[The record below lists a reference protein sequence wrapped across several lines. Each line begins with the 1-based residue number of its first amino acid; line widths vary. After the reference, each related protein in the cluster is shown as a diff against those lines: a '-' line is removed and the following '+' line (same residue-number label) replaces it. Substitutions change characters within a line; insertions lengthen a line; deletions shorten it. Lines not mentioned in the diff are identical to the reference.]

1 MNKSVSIALASLFAV
16 VPLGGLAYSQDN
28 SGGDTGRDTVIENG
42 KTVTTDGS
50 DPTGQ
55 TTESG
60 SVAGDNVATMSN
72 VEVVQLS
79 TLEADK
85 SASSEAETLKLK
97 VNDPVTMKKVQDELS
112 TDQALVDALTAKNVQ
127 IQNVIDVKT
136 SATGGKIVYVK

>member
-1 MNKSVSIALASLFAV
+1 MKKSVSITLASFLV
-16 VPLGGLAYSQDN
+16 VAPIGGFAYSQDT
-28 SGGDTGRDTVIENG
+28 SGGDTGRDTVTENG

-55 TTESG
+55 TTESSSSG
-60 SVAGDNVATMSN
+60 VNNAATMSN
-72 VEVVQLS
+72 VEVIQLS

-97 VNDPVTMKKVQDELS
+97 ANDPITMKKVQDELA
-112 TDQALVDALTAKNVQ
+112 TDQGLVEALAAKNVQ
-127 IQNVIDVKT
+127 IQNVIDVQT